1 MMASQKKSSPK
12 KGTHKNPPKSPQ
24 VRQEKTWVIVA
35 RWIIIALVVLALG
48 GGLFVG
54 AASRAFSLPNEL
66 APAENKTSEAT
77 TSTAHYRL
85 APQTFLPE
93 TDLIAGRPVSDY
105 EGLTDDLPTIKAG
118 YAGLYTADGQ
128 ALFERK
134 VDKKTPMASTTK
146 LMTALIA
153 LETTELNTEMTVS
166 QKAGYADGTGSGI
179 LPSMVL
185 TLSDLLYCMLLP
197 SGNDA
202 AVCIAEN
209 ISESEEEFTVLMNKK
224 AAELGMTSTHY
235 GDATGW
241 SDDNNYTTIE
251 DYSKLTCEVMKNKTF
266 REIVATREKD
276 IVVGNTTLKL
286 ESTNQ
291 MYDYLEEVEIVGIK
305 TGHTYGAGYCFI
317 GGAKLKG
324 VELYSIV
331 FDCNDREGSFEDSAT
346 LLGWGL
352 GHFETVELVNPTQE
366 IGTLF
371 PAGLSNTSV
380 ALSVPEAIQVSNF
393 DFNGPF
399 KYMIALEDVRGAV
412 TEGQVCGTITW
423 LQDGRTV
430 VTSDLI
436 AGQSVE
442 GPSSKSSTGG
452 FWSGV
457 SNGFQILLQTVGIS
471 QETDSSSTYQT
482 HREGRKA
489 A

>member
-1 MMASQKKSSPK
+1 MMAPQKKSSPK
-12 KGTHKNPPKSPQ
+12 KGTHKNPPRSPQ

-54 AASRAFSLPNEL
+54 AASRAFSLPNER
-66 APAENKTSEAT
+66 AATESTTSEVAV
-77 TSTAHYRL
+77 STAHYRL
-85 APQTFLPE
+85 TPQTFLPE

-105 EGLTDDLPTIKAG
+105 EGLTDDLPNIDAG

-153 LETTELNTEMTVS
+153 LETTTLDTEMTVS
-166 QKAGYADGTGSGI
+166 QKAGYMEGTGSGI
-179 LPSMVL
+179 LPNMVL

-209 ISESEEEFTVLMNKK
+209 ISESEEDFTALMNKK
-224 AAELGMTSTHY
+224 AADLGMTSTHY

-251 DYSKLTCEVMKNKTF
+251 DYSKLTCEVMKNATF
-266 REIVATREKD
+266 REIVATREKNIKVD
-276 IVVGNTTLKL
+276 NTTLEL
-286 ESTNQ
+286 ESTNK
-291 MYDYLEEVEIVGIK
+291 MYDYLDAVEIVGIK

-317 GGAKLKG
+317 GGAKLNG

-346 LLGWGL
+346 LLSWGL

-366 IGTLF
+366 LGMLF

-380 ALSVPEAIQVSNF
+380 VLSVPEAIQVSNF

-399 KYMIALEDVRGAV
+399 KYVIDLDDVRGAV
-412 TEGQVCGTITW
+412 EEGQVCGSITW

-436 AGQSVE
+436 AGQSIV
-442 GPSSKSSTGG
+442 GSSARSSSDG
-452 FWSGV
+452 FWAGV
-457 SNGFQILLQTVGIS
+457 SNGFQILLNTVGIA
-471 QETDSSSTYQT
+471 QETNSSSTLQS